1 MPLRWQEV
9 AVPLA
14 VILGLII
21 LKYLPATAHLP
32 LGRTAGIIS
41 FAYAMFLALRL
52 VQSEEPVAMDGRW
65 SELRA
70 SPVEVFGAIV
80 SGGFS
85 ALLLL
90 AVLVNGSSADLPYG
104 QLALGMAL
112 SISFALCAAAIVYC
126 SILAKTRW
134 DGAGVEHTTPQGRA
148 IKLAWSEI
156 TGVRT
161 TWRGI
166 TLFGTTDRI
175 SVSPFHSGTAALVKL
190 AKDKIR
196 RNASLAARAFNA

>member
-21 LKYLPATAHLP
+21 LKYIPATAYLP
-32 LGRTAGIIS
+32 LGRTAGIVS

-52 VQSEEPVAMDGRW
+52 VQREDPGAMDGRW

-70 SPVEVFGAIV
+70 SPVELFGAIV

-90 AVLVNGSSADLPYG
+90 AVIVNGSTADLPYG
-104 QLALGMAL
+104 QMALGMAL
-112 SISFALCAAAIVYC
+112 SISFALCAAGIVYF
-126 SILAKTRW
+126 SILDKTRW
-134 DGAGVEHTTPQGRA
+134 DGKGVEHTTPRGQA

-156 TGVRT
+156 THVRT

-166 TLFGTTDRI
+166 TLFGTTGRI
-175 SVSPFHSGTAALVKL
+175 SFSPFHSGAAALVKL

-196 RNASLAARAFNA
+196 RNASLAARAFTA